1 MEISGFG
8 DDWEL
13 LEKIKTKKQNKKKQD
28 NKWNWLRKE
37 NQNKTNQ
44 TKLPNITNQ
53 T

>member
-13 LEKIKTKKQNKKKQD
+13 LEKIKTKKQD